1 VIRLATPSIDESDL
15 SAVARVLESG
25 HLVQGPEVTEFEAEL
40 AEIIGTRHV
49 VAVNSG
55 TSALLA
61 TLHALGVG
69 PGSLVPVAA
78 YSWIATA
85 NVVSLLGGDPLFIDI
100 DPETHAMDPDQLE
113 SALDGLSGDE
123 LISRV
128 PCVVPVHPFG
138 YVADMDRIN
147 EIANRHGIPVVE
159 DAACALGAR
168 LDGRPA
174 GSWGLAGC
182 FSFHPRKIITTG
194 EGGAVATDDDRLAEH
209 IREFRNH
216 GQSVRTSERAFV
228 MPGDNLRMTDFQ
240 AALGRS
246 QLRRLD
252 ELLNSR
258 RAAMAR
264 YVERLERTGFV
275 PQRFDWDRTAG
286 QSFVVTVSNTRLR
299 DDIIAGLSEFGVEA
313 GIGTIDMP
321 GAEHYAS
328 ARSGGHHPCPV
339 TRDIAARSM
348 SLPLHHGMDAEMVDE
363 VVATLQRVISR
374 TGDQVEA

>member
-1 VIRLATPSIDESDL
+1 MIRLGTPAIDESDL
-15 SAVARVLESG
+15 SAVSRVLESG
-25 HLVQGPEVTEFEAEL
+25 NLVQGPEVAEFENEL
-40 AEIIGTRHV
+40 SGIIGTRHV

-85 NVVSLLGGDPLFIDI
+85 NVVSLLGGDPVFIDI
-100 DPETHAMDPDQLE
+100 EPGTHAMDPDRLE
-113 SALDGLSGDE
+113 SVLDHLSSDGLMN
-123 LISRV
+123 RV
-128 PCVVPVHPFG
+128 QCIVPVHPFG
-138 YVADMDRIN
+138 YVADMYRIN
-147 EIANRHGIPVVE
+147 EVAERHRVPVVE
-159 DAACALGAR
+159 DAACALGAH
-168 LDGRPA
+168 LDGRSA

-209 IREFRNH
+209 IRTFRNH
-216 GQSVRTSERAFV
+216 GQRMRGSERVFG

-252 ELLNSR
+252 ELLNTR

-264 YVERLERTGFV
+264 YVERLEGTGFV
-275 PQRFDWDRTAG
+275 PQRFEWDRTAG
-286 QSFVVTVSNTRLR
+286 QAFVVTVSDPAHR
-299 DDIIAGLSEFGVEA
+299 DSIIAGLAERGVEA

-321 GAEHYAS
+321 GAEHYLS
-328 ARSGGHHPCPV
+328 AWSGGDHPCPV
-339 TRDIAARSM
+339 TRHVAARSI
-348 SLPLHHGMDAEMVDE
+348 SLPLHPGVGVETVDE
-363 VVATLQRVISR
+363 ILDALHQVTSR
-374 TGDQVEA
+374 TGDHVGA